1 MKKLLQN
8 LLKLQE
14 LEFAG
19 VIDSNAETAISR
31 LRRKIPLPILQHYDR
46 LTDQGKKGVAMV
58 GHQVCAGC
66 HMRIPIGVIVTL
78 MRDDD
83 IQTCENCGR
92 YLYLPVDEQNEF
104 LEESAEAK
112 AIETRS
118 RAGRKP
124 LLRAM

>member
-66 HMRIPIGVIVTL
+66 HMRIPIGAIVTL

-92 YLYLPVDEQNEF
+92 YLYLPADEQNEF

-124 LLRAM
+124 LIRAM